1 MKTKNILLA
10 ALLLVTLGL
19 TMCKKD
25 SGSAAVVEE
34 EPVVYP
40 IADFTYEVSPTDPQ
54 KITFK
59 SKSLN
64 YTSLYWQLGD
74 DSLATTDSVVHT
86 YKRWGRFRI
95 ILTARN
101 AKGLSSKKEV
111 PIYLRNPVF
120 NPDSVGENYILT
132 KGGQL
137 TVSKDNGAGAGGG
150 EGSLK
155 AVDGDPLTKFLAG
168 GLNLSATPL
177 VLTFQFAEPIVAKA
191 YTFISGNDAPDR
203 DPKSWTFEGSTD
215 GVNWTVLDTR
225 TNFEWVTRPDLG
237 EPVTEPATSPRRKQ
251 RIFHITAN
259 NTAYTYYRIQI
270 TANRGSDA
278 VQFSEW
284 TINASQP

>member
-1 MKTKNILLA
+1 MKTKNIFLA
-10 ALLLVTLGL
+10 VLLLMSAGL

-25 SGSAAVVEE
+25 SGSTAVVEE

-40 IADFTYEVSPTDPQ
+40 IADFTWEVSPTDPQ

-74 DSLATTDSVVHT
+74 DSLATSDSLVHT
-86 YKRWGRFRI
+86 YKKWGRFRI

-101 AKGLSSKKEV
+101 DKGLSSKKEV

-120 NPDSVGENYILT
+120 SADSVGENYILT

-137 TVSKDNGAGAGGG
+137 TVSKENGAGPSGG

-155 AVDGDPLTKFLAG
+155 AIDGNPFTKFLAG
-168 GLNLSATPL
+168 GLNLSSTPL

-203 DPKSWTFEGSTD
+203 DPKSWTFEGSND
-215 GVNWTVLDTR
+215 GVNWTVLDTK
-225 TNFEWVTRPDLG
+225 TNFMWEARPDLG
-237 EPVTEPATSPRRKQ
+237 EPVTDPATSPRQRR
-251 RIFHITAN
+251 RIFHITSNA
-259 NTAYTYYRIQI
+259 TAYTYYRTQI